1 MKQLRTLACIAA
13 VGLSVSG
20 MMSPATAAE
29 NWPMFGK
36 NYDNSRATS
45 DTQISTSNVSTLNV
59 VRRTTDG
66 GITGTPTVVDGVA
79 YYSDFSGYVKAVR
92 VSDGVVLWRVRPQT
106 TMLSPSPFVT
116 SDTVYVAGNNS
127 YVYALDRAN
136 GAVRW
141 TTRIE
146 TSPNSRISSSP
157 IVVGNTLI
165 IGTGSYQVFIPA
177 TPMFRGRVA
186 FLNATTGAILPYST
200 NMCPSAS
207 CGGGISVWSTAA
219 IDVSTRTGYI
229 GTGQAYRDPAGP
241 YSDSLVAFN
250 IDTGAIRWAQQFR
263 SNDVYQLGGVLRYDY
278 DVGAAPNLFVANG
291 RRMVGV
297 GGKDGTYRAFDR
309 DTGAAI
315 WNTPVGR
322 ASAIGGVMQSTAYG
336 DGRIYVTSNTS
347 TIGGGRND
355 PVPATA
361 EAAALDAAT
370 GTPIW
375 IRQLDAGGFGG
386 IAYANGLM
394 YASAWDGRLRVFNAA
409 NGNIVR
415 EVQASPARG
424 AYVPAPTDG
433 FPNGSASGPVV
444 YGNRV
449 LMGYGWTWVLNING
463 GLTTMEANVGGGGGS
478 GETITIAS
486 SSDTYVQSGTPTT
499 NYAYDVNLLAR
510 LADAEGLTR
519 ASFLQ
524 FPLNSIPAG
533 TILSARLR
541 VYGRHDATS
550 GTGQSVSVWPGTK
563 TTTWSGAN
571 VTYNNSSTETGV
583 DFYASSPIATTTVG
597 ITPQYYEWNVTDYV
611 NSRRTLGHATFGLAV
626 DSANQYRV
634 TLNSADNAA
643 SRPELVIIMAGNGRG
658 GSGRTR
664 PLASASDTNRQ
675 SGSTATNYAYDVNLL
690 ARLADAEGL
699 TRASFLQFP
708 LNSIPAGNITSARLR
723 LYGRHDATS
732 GTGQS
737 VSVWPGT
744 KTTTWSGA
752 NVTYN
757 NSSTETGVDF
767 YATSSIATTTVG
779 ITPQYY
785 EWNVTDYVNSR
796 RTLGH
801 ATFGVAVDS
810 ANQYRVT
817 FNSAD
822 NTANRPE
829 LLVTVNGGSGGNN
842 QLPGSCPSGFT
853 ARAGV
858 NQGFMHNGVA
868 RAFVLNVPSNVST
881 PRPVFVSLTGS
892 VESTNE
898 NLGARGGMGALSSNG
913 FLIIGPVRRCAGQDP
928 NGSGTSVN
936 GGTCNQAGTGGWNWN
951 PWNEGR
957 VFAAAGD
964 PWKTAEGPDSQF
976 LEAVVRCVAAS
987 FPVDS
992 KRMYLGGIS
1001 SGGTMTNRALLFNSD
1016 FWAGGLPLSGEWY
1029 VTQDNGTAYP
1039 GADEFAARRQA
1050 VINNP
1055 TKIFQGR
1062 VGPLPLRT
1070 TLDPMIVITV
1080 WGGANDIWYC
1090 GSTLCSDYRPSTQVG
1105 SNYFSAQS
1113 NVVHVAC
1120 SSTHGHQWPT
1130 VNRAAF
1136 NVWAATTLASH
1147 PKGTPASAFVLPPPP
1162 SGYTCRVGRYTDHY

>member
-1 MKQLRTLACIAA
+1 MKQLRTLACIATVA
-13 VGLSVSG
+13 LSVSAV
-20 MMSPATAAE
+20 MWPASAAE

-36 NYDNSRATS
+36 DYDNTRATI
-45 DTQISTSNVSTLNV
+45 DTQISAANVGTLNV
-59 VRRTTDG
+59 IRRTTDG

-116 SDTVYVAGNNS
+116 ADTVYVAGNNS
-127 YVYALDRAN
+127 YVYALNRSN
-136 GAVRW
+136 GAQRW
-141 TTRIE
+141 ATQIE

-157 IVVGNTLI
+157 VVVGNTLI

-186 FLNATTGAILPYST
+186 FLNATTGALLPYST
-200 NMCPSAS
+200 NMCPTAS

-219 IDVSTRTGYI
+219 VDVAARTGYI

-241 YSDSLVAFN
+241 YSDALVAFN
-250 IDTGAIRWAQQFR
+250 IDTGAIRWARQFVA
-263 SNDVYQLGGVLRYDY
+263 NDVYQLQGTLRYDY

-309 DTGAAI
+309 DTGAPI

-322 ASAIGGVMQSTAYG
+322 GSPIGGVMQSTAYG

-347 TIGGGRND
+347 TIGTGRND

-370 GTPIW
+370 GTPVW
-375 IRQLDAGGFGG
+375 VRQLDAGGFGG
-386 IAYANGLM
+386 VAYANGLM
-394 YASAWDGRLRVFNAA
+394 YTSTWDGRLRVFNAA
-409 NGNIVR
+409 NGTLVR
-415 EVQASPARG
+415 EVQVSPARG

-433 FPNGSASGPVV
+433 FPNGAAGGPVV

-449 LMGYGWTWVLNING
+449 LMGYGWTWVLNIGG
-463 GLTTMEANVGGGGGS
+463 GLTTMEAAVSGGPG
-478 GETITIAS
+478 TTVTIAS
-486 SSDTYVQSGTPTT
+486 NSDTYVQSGTPTT
-499 NYAYDVNLLAR
+499 NYAYNVNLLAR
-510 LADAEGLTR
+510 LADEEGLTR

-524 FPLNSIPAG
+524 FPLNTIPAG
-533 TILSARLR
+533 TIASARLR
-541 VYGRHDATS
+541 LYGRHDATS
-550 GTGQSVSVWPGTK
+550 GAGQSVSAWGGTK

-571 VTYNNSSTETGV
+571 VTYNNSDVETGV
-583 DFYASSPIATTTVG
+583 DFYATTSIATTQIG
-597 ITPQYYEWNVTDYV
+597 ITPQYYEWDVTGYV
-611 NSRRTLGHATFGLAV
+611 NSRR
-626 DSANQYRV
+626 S
-634 TLNSADNAA
+634 
-643 SRPELVIIMAGNGRG
+643 
-658 GSGRTR
+658 
-664 PLASASDTNRQ
+664 
-675 SGSTATNYAYDVNLL
+675 
-690 ARLADAEGL
+690 
-699 TRASFLQFP
+699 
-708 LNSIPAGNITSARLR
+708 
-723 LYGRHDATS
+723 
-732 GTGQS
+732 
-737 VSVWPGT
+737 
-744 KTTTWSGA
+744 
-752 NVTYN
+752 
-757 NSSTETGVDF
+757 
-767 YATSSIATTTVG
+767 
-779 ITPQYY
+779 
-785 EWNVTDYVNSR
+785 
-796 RTLGH
+796 LGH

-810 ANQYRVT
+810 AHQYRVT

-829 LLVTVNGGSGGNN
+829 LVVTMAGSGGGD

-868 RAFVLNVPSNVST
+868 RGFVLNVPSNVST

-898 NLGARGGMGALSSNG
+898 NLGSRGGTGALTNNG
-913 FLIIGPVRRCAGQDP
+913 FLVIGPVRRCAGQDP
-928 NGSGTSVN
+928 NGGGTSVN
-936 GGTCNQAGTGGWNWN
+936 GGTCNQAGTGGWTWN

-957 VFAAAGD
+957 VFGTAGD
-964 PWKTAEGPDSQF
+964 PWKTNEGPDSQF
-976 LEAVVRCVAAS
+976 LEAVVRCVAGS
-987 FPVDS
+987 YPVDA
-992 KRMYLGGIS
+992 RRLYVGGIS

-1016 FWAGGLPLSGEWY
+1016 FWAGGLPISGEWY

-1055 TKIFQGR
+1055 TKTYQGR
-1062 VGPLPLRT
+1062 VGPLPLPAS
-1070 TLDPMIVITV
+1070 LNPMIVITV
-1080 WGGANDIWYC
+1080 WGGANDLWYC
-1090 GSTLCSDYRPSTQVG
+1090 GSTLCADYRPSTQAG
-1105 SNYFSAQS
+1105 SNYFNAHS

-1136 NVWAATTLASH
+1136 NTWAATTLASH
-1147 PKGTPASAFVLPPPP
+1147 PKGTAKSAFVLPPPP
-1162 SGYTCRVGRYTDHY
+1162 SGYTCRVGAYTDHY

>member
-13 VGLSVSG
+13 VGLSVAG
-20 MMSPATAAE
+20 IMSPATAAE

-36 NYDNSRATS
+36 GYENTRATS
-45 DTQISTSNVSTLNV
+45 DTGISTANIATLSV

-116 SDTVYVAGNNS
+116 ADTVYVAGNNS
-127 YVYALDRAN
+127 YVYALNRTN

-141 TTRIE
+141 TTQIE

-157 IVVGNTLI
+157 IVVGNILI

-219 IDVSTRTGYI
+219 IDEAARTGYI

-241 YSDSLVAFN
+241 YSDALVAFN
-250 IDTGAIRWAQQFR
+250 IDTGAIRWARQFVA
-263 SNDVYQLGGVLRYDY
+263 NDVYQLQGTLRYDY

-291 RRMVGV
+291 QRMVGV
-297 GGKDGTYRAFDR
+297 GGKDGTYRAFNR
-309 DTGAAI
+309 DTGAPI
-315 WNTPVGR
+315 WSTPVGQG
-322 ASAIGGVMQSTAYG
+322 SPIGGVMQSTAYG

-347 TIGGGRND
+347 TIGSGRND
-355 PVPATA
+355 PVPATS
-361 EAAALDAAT
+361 EALALDAAT
-370 GTPIW
+370 GTPVW
-375 IRQLDAGGFGG
+375 VRQLDAGGFGG
-386 IAYANGLM
+386 VAYANGLM
-394 YASAWDGRLRVFNAA
+394 YSSTWDGRLRVFNAA
-409 NGNIVR
+409 NGNLVK
-415 EVQASPARG
+415 EVQVSPARG

-433 FPNGSASGPVV
+433 FPNGSAGGPVV

-463 GLTTMEANVGGGGGS
+463 GLTTMEATVGGGG
-478 GETITIAS
+478 TQTVTLAS

-499 NYAYDVNLLAR
+499 NYAYNVNLLAR

-524 FPLNSIPAG
+524 FPLTAIPAG
-533 TILSARLR
+533 TITSARLR
-541 VYGRHDATS
+541 IYGRHDATT
-550 GTGQSVSVWPGTK
+550 GTGQSVSVWPGTR
-563 TTTWSGAN
+563 TTTWSGPN
-571 VTYNNSSTETGV
+571 VTYDNSDTETGV
-583 DFYASSPIATTTVG
+583 DFYNTSSIATATVG

-611 NSRRTLGHATFGLAV
+611 ASRRSLGHATFGLAV
-626 DSANQYRV
+626 DSA
-634 TLNSADNAA
+634 
-643 SRPELVIIMAGNGRG
+643 
-658 GSGRTR
+658 
-664 PLASASDTNRQ
+664 
-675 SGSTATNYAYDVNLL
+675 
-690 ARLADAEGL
+690 
-699 TRASFLQFP
+699 
-708 LNSIPAGNITSARLR
+708 
-723 LYGRHDATS
+723 H
-732 GTGQS
+732 
-737 VSVWPGT
+737 
-744 KTTTWSGA
+744 
-752 NVTYN
+752 
-757 NSSTETGVDF
+757 
-767 YATSSIATTTVG
+767 
-779 ITPQYY
+779 
-785 EWNVTDYVNSR
+785 
-796 RTLGH
+796 
-801 ATFGVAVDS
+801 
-810 ANQYRVT
+810 QYRVT

-829 LLVTVNGGSGGNN
+829 LVVTVSGGGGGGN

-853 ARAGV
+853 AQAGV

-868 RAFVLNVPSNVST
+868 RGFVLNVPANTST

-898 NLGARGGMGALSSNG
+898 NLGARGGTSALTSDG
-913 FLIIGPVRRCAGQDP
+913 FLVIGPVRRCAGQDP

-936 GGTCNQAGTGGWNWN
+936 GGTCNQAGTGGWTWN

-957 VFAAAGD
+957 VFATAGD

-976 LEAVVRCVAAS
+976 LEAVVRCVAGS
-987 FPVDS
+987 YPVDS
-992 KRMYLGGIS
+992 TRMYLGGIS

-1016 FWAGGLPLSGEWY
+1016 FWAGGLPISGEWY
-1029 VTQDNGTAYP
+1029 VSQDNGTAYP

-1062 VGPLPLRT
+1062 VGPLPLPASQS
-1070 TLDPMIVITV
+1070 PMIVISV
-1080 WGGANDIWYC
+1080 WGGTNDVWYC
-1090 GSTLCSDYRPSTQVG
+1090 GSTLCADYRPSTQAA
-1105 SNYFSAQS
+1105 SNYFSSLS

-1120 SSTHGHQWPT
+1120 SSSYGHQWPT
-1130 VNRAAF
+1130 QNRAAF
-1136 NVWAATTLASH
+1136 NTWAATTLASH
-1147 PKGTPASAFVLPPPP
+1147 PKGAPASSFVLPPPP
-1162 SGYTCRVGRYTDHY
+1162 AGYSCRIGRYTDHY